1 MYPEKEEV
9 VRNRTTFQC
18 DDLSGFVKEL
28 SIDLCPGLYRR
39 ATADTAVFNF
49 TLHGHYF
56 LNKIFR
62 QF

>member
-18 DDLSGFVKEL
+18 DDLSENI

-39 ATADTAVFNF
+39 TIADYSRF
-49 TLHGHYF
+49 
-56 LNKIFR
+56 
-62 QF
+62 